1 MIDLSKLHP
10 VLQTRVAQVTNE
22 AALEAPAI
30 AREVSRQGR
39 ERAEKENRKLKRLKE
54 TRKETMGQVH
64 SQSEPS
70 EEGPYQGRDP
80 RRRKLPGF

>member
-1 MIDLSKLHP
+1 MVEEDEKMNLK
-10 VLQTRVAQVTNE
+10 VTFS
-22 AALEAPAI
+22 ARFTLPAI

-39 ERAEKENRKLKRLKE
+39 ERAEKEDRKLKRLKE

-70 EEGPYQGRDP
+70 EEGPHQGWDP